1 MGSSGTTST
10 MSNDAITTG
19 TLATRGDITAQAAV
33 SIGTTLAV
41 AGTTTLTG
49 NIVANGADNFVD
61 NVNLKIQNGTAAA
74 PSISIAADTG
84 SGFYRSA
91 ANELSYS
98 GAGVQKIK
106 MSDTVLETANNLIV
120 DSLLGAANPYFKV
133 DPTAETTTIGTSQ
146 SGLQISNATEIL
158 GVGVDANVPITLT
171 PKGTGN
177 LILKGGTDV
186 QFEVND
192 GTTAQFTIDSVTGD
206 TDIKGNLK
214 VDTALEIK
222 RSTINNADIGGVAS
236 FGEVVECTVTGL
248 SLIHI

>member
-1 MGSSGTTST
+1 
-10 MSNDAITTG
+10 
-19 TLATRGDITAQAAV
+19 
-33 SIGTTLAV
+33 
-41 AGTTTLTG
+41 
-49 NIVANGADNFVD
+49 
-61 NVNLKIQNGTAAA
+61 
-74 PSISIAADTG
+74 
-84 SGFYRSA
+84 
-91 ANELSYS
+91 
-98 GAGVQKIK
+98 

-158 GVGVDANVPITLT
+158 GVGVDANEPITLT

-236 FGEVVECTVTGL
+236 FGEVVECTVTGSGSGYTDGTYSSVTVTGTTGIGTGATFTAVSYTHL
-248 SLIHI
+248 TLPTNA